1 VQLLDKALRA
11 AALVTCVAAGFAV
24 VLMGGFAADSGTRTA
39 DLIGMAIIL
48 GVGALLLGVVL
59 ACFMKGRFATAI
71 AYSVGC
77 IGIGLGVLQGARV
90 WLWGSAFQEVAPG
103 TANYPVLNP
112 NAVWTVQVMG
122 ELAPAVSL
130 EYLEATYIVGF
141 AMSDE
146 PPECHSAA
154 SHGGLPLLHTERI
167 DVSLSGGSYRAVVA
181 VDKFQPG
188 TCGWHLRD
196 VHFQIAGAGRDATPA
211 WINAFDQR
219 YSLRGPFGGPESASS
234 RVDLWCR
241 SIGWSF
247 KKGAVCETLA
257 HIRPDLSGRV
267 PAEERGESS
276 EVWAYP
282 SGGPVQVNFHD
293 LDQLA
298 AAGAGMPAG

>member
-39 DLIGMAIIL
+39 DLTGMAIIL
-48 GVGALLLGVVL
+48 GVGSLLLGVVL
-59 ACFMKGRFATAI
+59 ACFMKGRFATAV
-71 AYSVGC
+71 AYGVGC

-112 NAVWTVQVMG
+112 HPAWTVQVAG

-154 SHGGLPLLHTERI
+154 SHGGLPYFTRSGSMSAAPGEVTVPSSPSTNFNQEPAAGICATFIFRSRAQAATRRPRGSTRSISGTPCAVPLAGRSRHRVESIFGAARSVGASRKVRYARRLHTSAPTCLGASRRKNAAK
-167 DVSLSGGSYRAVVA
+167 VRRSGPIRAADRYR
-181 VDKFQPG
+181 
-188 TCGWHLRD
+188 
-196 VHFQIAGAGRDATPA
+196 
-211 WINAFDQR
+211 
-219 YSLRGPFGGPESASS
+219 
-234 RVDLWCR
+234 
-241 SIGWSF
+241 
-247 KKGAVCETLA
+247 
-257 HIRPDLSGRV
+257 
-267 PAEERGESS
+267 
-276 EVWAYP
+276 
-282 SGGPVQVNFHD
+282 
-293 LDQLA
+293 
-298 AAGAGMPAG
+298 